1 MKFYNSTSLT
11 VPQILNSKEYSLV
24 SIKKNEGE
32 TFVIAF
38 LIKMINHAISSFNV
52 TNSMNGIQVTQ
63 VARSILKMYWGYK
76 ISDFKLCFDRAKN
89 GFYGTNFNRI
99 DQEIV
104 MGWIHSYSIER
115 DEEIALIRQTESNDK
130 KADAK
135 SFSNEVTEVI
145 LPILKNSVE
154 RISINEKKQDSKS
167 LSARTETDKLANK
180 WMSQFDKYHDKKQI
194 VKGGIRFI
202 RRYGKLMD
210 LTEFLDY
217 KLSQYNGF
225 AHMKPKKP
233 NK

>member
-11 VPQILNSKEYSLV
+11 VPQILNSSEYSLV

-38 LIKMINHAISSFNV
+38 LIKMINHAIGNFNV
-52 TNSMNGIQVTQ
+52 TNSMSGTQVTE
-63 VARSILKMYWGYK
+63 VAKSILKMYWGYK
-76 ISDFKLCFDRAKN
+76 ISDFKLCFDRARN

-115 DEEIALIRQTESNDK
+115 DEEVALLRQTESNDK

-135 SFSNEVTEVI
+135 TFSSQLVEVV
-145 LPILKNSVE
+145 LPILKNVVEKMSV
-154 RISINEKKQDSKS
+154 NEKRQESKQ
-167 LSARTETDKLANK
+167 LRERTEADKLANK
-180 WMSQFDKYHDKKQI
+180 WMSQFDKYHYKKTI

-202 RRYGKLMD
+202 KRYGKVMD

-225 AHMKPKKP
+225 AHMKTKKT
-233 NK
+233 K